1 MQNYDYPFEVEW
13 SQEEIVKVI
22 NLWNAVEAAYEK
34 GIKKDE
40 FMKKYREFKT
50 VLPSVGEEKKYGNMF
65 EKESGYSLYR
75 VLQAVKSGGKD
86 TIFLG
91 EDKK

>member
-22 NLWNAVEAAYEK
+22 KLWNAVEAAYEK
-34 GIKKDE
+34 GIKKAE
-40 FMKKYREFKT
+40 FMRAYREFKT
-50 VLPSVGEEKKYGNMF
+50 VLPSTGEEKKYGNMF
-65 EKESGYSLYR
+65 EKESSYSLYR
-75 VLQAVKSGGKD
+75 VLQAVKNSGKD